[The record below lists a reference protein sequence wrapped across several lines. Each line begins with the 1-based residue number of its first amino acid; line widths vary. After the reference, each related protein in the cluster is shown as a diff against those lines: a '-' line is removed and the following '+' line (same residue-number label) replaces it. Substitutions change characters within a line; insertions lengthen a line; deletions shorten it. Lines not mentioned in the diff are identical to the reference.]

1 MASNIYAIIAND
13 QNPEYKDLFPRIKKR
28 WNQIGIKTVYIDC
41 HKTTNSSGFSR
52 TEDRKGN
59 ITYTLHVSENLIP
72 RVLFRWDWVMLARYF
87 IAAQIGFEDDILII
101 SDGDLYPINKQYI
114 YRPSITLPDS
124 WMKTVLSK
132 SLVSTC
138 MYPEGY
144 PLATFT
150 YGYGKI
156 FQKLANLKVNSYISY
171 LDNCAEQCWKHSNM
185 YASDEHIEWWL
196 SQENKVNWRI
206 LTNRKWI
213 EAVQEMNNL
222 YDYMIPKLRSWRDLS
237 PFIEFH
243 NMRAST
249 MTNKLWNKLEKLLK
263 EFDEMEITPNN
274 YFYEMID
281 KPWRDTRIT
290 RQGELIL
297 GDEYDE

>member
-1 MASNIYAIIAND
+1 MTNNIYAIIAND

-28 WNQIGIKTVYIDC
+28 WNQLGIKTVYIDC
-41 HKTTNSSGFSR
+41 YKTNDSGYSR
-52 TEDRKGN
+52 TEDRNGN
-59 ITYTLHVSENLIP
+59 ITFTLHVPIDMIP

-87 IAAQIGFEDDILII
+87 FAAQPGFDNDIMII

-114 YRPSITLPDS
+114 FRPSIKLPES
-124 WMKTVLSK
+124 WMETTLSD

-144 PLATFT
+144 PLATYT
-150 YGYGKI
+150 YGTGKV
-156 FQKLANLKVNSYISY
+156 FRKVIKKYEFY
-171 LDNCAEQCWKHSNM
+171 TDFLDYCAEMCWKHSNM
-185 YASDEHIEWWL
+185 YASDEHIVWWL
-196 SQENKVNWRI
+196 AKEHKFLKWEVLS
-206 LTNRKWI
+206 NRKWI

-222 YDYMIPKLRSWRDLS
+222 YDYMIPKLRSWRDLC

-249 MTNKLWNKLEKLLK
+249 MTNRLWNKLEKLLK

-297 GDEYDE
+297 GDEFDE